1 MDFDYSK
8 LRGRIIEK
16 FGSLSAF
23 ANAVGKPLN
32 TISRKLNGV
41 IAISTQD
48 IREWSDEDVLDIPA
62 DQYHEY
68 FFTLKVQDVEL

>member
-1 MDFDYSK
+1 MAFDYSK

-16 FGSLSAF
+16 FGSQAAF
-23 ANAVGKPLN
+23 AIALGRPEN
-32 TISRKLNGV
+32 TISRKLNGG

-48 IREWSDEDVLDIPA
+48 IREWSEEDILNIPA

-68 FFTLKVQDVEL
+68 FFKEKVQEIEL

>member
-1 MDFDYSK
+1 MAFDYSK

-23 ANAVGKPLN
+23 AIAVGKPLN
-32 TISRKLNGV
+32 TISRKLNGS
-41 IAISTQD
+41 IAISMQD
-48 IREWSDEDVLDIPA
+48 ICEWSKEDVLDIPA

-68 FFTLKVQDVEL
+68 FFTLKVQEVEL